1 MLKVRSVREIQNII
15 NALKYAP
22 SLIRMIF
29 PWFSPSPPPPPPL
42 NLYIIRETI
51 KGKISEPRKMPASEI
66 HPKPW
71 KAKETHDV

>member
-29 PWFSPSPPPPPPL
+29 PWFSPSPPL

-71 KAKETHDV
+71 KAKETPDV